1 MRKYRVDVK
10 KWLLVLLAALVAAA
24 GLAAR
29 PESDSHPLTETF
41 VNWSEHPAIRY
52 ESDAVTDPVA
62 ELNRKL
68 QSGERELR
76 RDGAAGYLRSVL
88 DALQVS
94 TDTQMMVFEKDS
106 VQAPRISARNPRSL
120 FFNDSVAVGW
130 VRGGFI
136 ELASQDPRQGVVF
149 YMLDQA
155 FIGSPL
161 FKRAAPRTCLTCH
174 YNYASGGVPGM
185 LVRSARQFSVTHS
198 VPFEKR
204 WGGWY
209 VTGQHGSLH
218 HLGNTDLEHLDDEPP
233 PGGTSNWASLAGK
246 FDTSGYLTEQ
256 SDIVALTVFEHQMHM
271 MNLLTRIGWE
281 ARVIEYRRTVPEAQR
296 KAEGDDP
303 TDKTVSM
310 EVAATEVVDYMLFAD
325 EAPLPQPI
333 RGATTFAERFSVL
346 GPKDRKGRSLRQLDL
361 TRRLLRY
368 PCSYLI
374 YSAQFEQLPAVAKTA
389 VYNRLWTVLSG
400 RDRDQKY
407 ARLTAADRAAIVDI
421 LRDTKPDLPKTFK
434 PLSSAH

>member
-1 MRKYRVDVK
+1 MKHRLRA
-10 KWLLVLLAALVAAA
+10 LLFAFLVAAA
-24 GLAAR
+24 AVAAR
-29 PESDSHPLTETF
+29 SESNTARPLSETF
-41 VNWSEHPAIRY
+41 VDWTEHPAIRY
-52 ESDAVTDPVA
+52 LSEPPTDPVA

-68 QSGERELR
+68 QAGQLTLR
-76 RDGAAGYLRSVL
+76 RDGPSGYLRSLL

-94 TDTQMMVFEKDS
+94 TDTQMMVFERDS
-106 VQAPRISARNPRSL
+106 VQAKRISAGNPRSL

-149 YMLDQA
+149 YTLDQSFLGPPSFVRA
-155 FIGSPL
+155 D
-161 FKRAAPRTCLTCH
+161 KRFCLLCH
-174 YNYASGGVPGM
+174 HNYASGGVPGM
-185 LVRSARQFSVTHS
+185 LVRSARQFSVTQS

-209 VTGQHGSLH
+209 VTGQHGALH
-218 HLGNTDLEHLDDEPP
+218 HLGNTDLEHLYDEPP
-233 PGGTSNWASLAGK
+233 PSGTSNWTSLAGK

-271 MNLLTRIGWE
+271 MNLLTRMGWE

-303 TDKTVSM
+303 SDKTVPM
-310 EVAATEVVDYMLFAD
+310 DEAAKEVVDYMLFTD

-333 RGATTFAERFSVL
+333 HGPTTFAERFSAL

-368 PCSYLI
+368 PCSYMI
-374 YSAQFEQLPAVAKTA
+374 YSPQFEQLPGLAKTA

-400 RDRDQKY
+400 KDRDPRY
-407 ARLTAADRAAIVDI
+407 ASLTAADRAAIVDI

-434 PLSSAH
+434 PLGTHAAH

>member
-1 MRKYRVDVK
+1 MTFLSKPNVA
-10 KWLLVLLAALVAAA
+10 LGFLTALVSVLAAVAALVAATDRES
-24 GLAAR
+24 R
-29 PESDSHPLTETF
+29 PLSETF
-41 VNWSEHPAIRY
+41 VDWTRHPAIRY
-52 ESDAVTDPVA
+52 ESGAVTDPVA

-68 QSGERELR
+68 QSGQLELR
-76 RDGAAGYLRSVL
+76 RDGTAGYLRAVL

-106 VQAPRISARNPRSL
+106 VQAGRISAGNPRSL

-149 YMLDQA
+149 YILDQA
-155 FIGSPL
+155 FLGPPSFTRAPL
-161 FKRAAPRTCLTCH
+161 LACLSCH
-174 YNYASGGVPGM
+174 HNFASGGVPGM

-218 HLGNTDLEHLDDEPP
+218 HLGNTDLAHLYDEPP
-233 PGGTSNWASLAGK
+233 PSGTSNWMSLAGK

-271 MNLLTRIGWE
+271 MNLLTRMGWE
-281 ARVIEYRRTVPEAQR
+281 ARVIEYRRTVPAAKR
-296 KAEGDDP
+296 KAEGDDAS
-303 TDKTVSM
+303 DKTASM
-310 EVAATEVVDYMLFAD
+310 EDAAKEVVDYALFTD

-333 RGATTFAERFSVL
+333 HGATTFAERFSAL
-346 GPKDRKGRSLRQLDL
+346 GPKDRKGRSLRELDL
-361 TRRLLRY
+361 TRRLMRY
-368 PCSYLI
+368 PCSYMI
-374 YSAQFEQLPAVAKTA
+374 YSPQFEQLPAIAKNA
-389 VYNRLWTVLSG
+389 IYSRLWTVLSG
-400 RDRDQKY
+400 KDHDPKY
-407 ARLTAADRAAIVDI
+407 ASLTASDRAAIVDI
-421 LRDTKPDLPKTFK
+421 LRDTKPDLPKTFH
-434 PLSSAH
+434 AR

>member
-1 MRKYRVDVK
+1 MKQ
-10 KWLLVLLAALVAAA
+10 WSLALLAALAVVAGA
-24 GLAAR
+24 AAR
-29 PESDSHPLTETF
+29 PESDSRPLSETF
-41 VNWSEHPAIRY
+41 VDWTRHPAIRY
-52 ESDAVTDPVA
+52 ESEAPADPVA

-68 QSGERELR
+68 QSGQLTLH
-76 RDGAAGYLRSVL
+76 RDGTAGYLRSVL

-106 VQAPRISARNPRSL
+106 VQAKRISPGNPRSL

-155 FIGSPL
+155 FLGPPS
-161 FKRAAPRTCLTCH
+161 FTRAPANLCLLCH
-174 YNYASGGVPGM
+174 QNYASSGVPGM
-185 LVRSARQFSVTHS
+185 LVRSARQFAVTHR

-209 VTGQHGSLH
+209 VTGTHGSLH
-218 HLGNTDLEHLDDEPP
+218 HLGNTDLQHLYDEPP
-233 PGGTSNWASLAGK
+233 PSGTSNWTSLSGK

-256 SDIVALTVFEHQMHM
+256 SDVVALTVFEHQMHM
-271 MNLLTRIGWE
+271 MNLLTRMGWE
-281 ARVIEYRRTVPEAQR
+281 ARVIEYRRTVPEARR
-296 KAEGDDP
+296 KTEGDDP
-303 TDKTVSM
+303 SDKTVSM
-310 EVAATEVVDYMLFAD
+310 EDAAKEVVDYMLFTD

-333 RGATTFAERFSVL
+333 HGASTFAERFSAL
-346 GPKDRKGRSLRQLDL
+346 GPNDRKGRSLRQLDL

-368 PCSYLI
+368 PCSYMI
-374 YSAQFEQLPAVAKTA
+374 YSAQFEQLPALAKTA
-389 VYNRLWTVLSG
+389 IYSRLWTVLSG
-400 RDRDQKY
+400 KDRDPKY
-407 ARLTAADRAAIVDI
+407 ANLTATDRAAIVDI

-434 PLSSAH
+434 PLPSAQ

>member
-1 MRKYRVDVK
+1 MMKQ
-10 KWLLVLLAALVAAA
+10 WSLLLLASLVAVAA
-24 GLAAR
+24 VAAR
-29 PESDSHPLTETF
+29 PESESRPLSETF
-41 VNWSEHPAIRY
+41 VDWTGHPAIRY
-52 ESDAVTDPVA
+52 QSEAPTDPVA

-68 QSGERELR
+68 QSGQLELR
-76 RDGAAGYLRSVL
+76 RDGTAGYLRSVL
-88 DALQVS
+88 DALKVS
-94 TDTQMMVFEKDS
+94 TDTQMMVFVKDS
-106 VQAPRISARNPRSL
+106 VQALRISAGNPRSL

-149 YMLDQA
+149 YKLDQS
-155 FIGSPL
+155 FLGTPS
-161 FKRAAPRTCLTCH
+161 FTRAPKSACLTCH

-185 LVRSARQFSVTHS
+185 LVRSARQFAVTHR

-218 HLGNTDLEHLDDEPP
+218 HLGNTDLERLYDEPP
-233 PGGTSNWASLAGK
+233 PSGTSNWTSLAGK

-271 MNLLTRIGWE
+271 MNLLTRMGWE
-281 ARVIEYRRTVPEAQR
+281 ARVIEYRRTVPEVQR

-303 TDKTVSM
+303 SDKTVSM
-310 EVAATEVVDYMLFAD
+310 EDAAKEVVDYMLFTD
-325 EAPLPQPI
+325 EAPLPQPLH
-333 RGATTFAERFSVL
+333 GATTFAERFSAL

-368 PCSYLI
+368 PCSYMI
-374 YSAQFEQLPAVAKTA
+374 YSAQFEQLPALAKA
-389 VYNRLWTVLSG
+389 ALYGRLWTVLSG
-400 RDRDQKY
+400 KDRDLKY
-407 ARLTAADRAAIVDI
+407 ANLTAADRAAIVDI
-421 LRDTKPDLPKTFK
+421 LRDTKPDLPKTFR
-434 PLSSAH
+434 PLPL

>member
-1 MRKYRVDVK
+1 MKR
-10 KWLLVLLAALVAAA
+10 WSLVLLASLITVTAI
-24 GLAAR
+24 AAR
-29 PESDSHPLTETF
+29 PESDSRPLSETF
-41 VNWSEHPAIRY
+41 VDWTEHPAIRY
-52 ESDAVTDPVA
+52 LSEPATDPVA
-62 ELNRKL
+62 ELSRKL
-68 QSGERELR
+68 ESGQLTLR

-106 VQAPRISARNPRSL
+106 VQARRISSGNPRSL

-136 ELASQDPRQGVVF
+136 EFASQDPRQGVVF
-149 YMLDQA
+149 YMLDQSFLGTPSFVRA
-155 FIGSPL
+155 D
-161 FKRAAPRTCLTCH
+161 KRNCLICH
-174 YNYASGGVPGM
+174 HNYASGGVPGM

-209 VTGQHGSLH
+209 VTGEHGSLH
-218 HLGNTDLEHLDDEPP
+218 HLGNTDLQHLDDEPP
-233 PGGTSNWASLAGK
+233 PSGTSNWTSLAGK

-281 ARVIEYRRTVPEAQR
+281 ARVIEYRRNVPEAQK

-303 TDKTVSM
+303 SDKTVPM
-310 EVAATEVVDYMLFAD
+310 EEAAKEVVDYMLFTD

-333 RGATTFAERFSVL
+333 RSATTFAERFSAL

-361 TRRLLRY
+361 THRLLRY
-368 PCSYLI
+368 PCSYMI
-374 YSAQFEQLPAVAKTA
+374 YSAQFEQLPALAKTA
-389 VYNRLWTVLSG
+389 IYGRLWTVLSG
-400 RDRDQKY
+400 KDRDPKY
-407 ARLTAADRAAIVDI
+407 ASMTPTARAAIVEI

-434 PLSSAH
+434 PMPSAH

>member
-1 MRKYRVDVK
+1 MQHFVAMLVGALATLAVLIAGAETDSRPLSGSFVD
-10 KWLLVLLAALVAAA
+10 WT
-24 GLAAR
+24 G
-29 PESDSHPLTETF
+29 
-41 VNWSEHPAIRY
+41 HPAIRY
-52 ESDAVTDPVA
+52 VSTPTTDPVA
-62 ELNRKL
+62 ELTKKM
-68 QSGERELR
+68 QSGAVQLR

-94 TDTQMMVFEKDS
+94 VDTQMMVFEKDS
-106 VQAPRISARNPRSL
+106 VQARRISAGNPRSL

-155 FIGSPL
+155 FLGTPS
-161 FKRAAPRTCLTCH
+161 FTRAPPEGCLTCH
-174 YNYASGGVPGM
+174 QNYAASGVPGM
-185 LVRSARQFSVTHS
+185 LVRSARQFAVTHQ

-218 HLGNTDLEHLDDEPP
+218 HLGNADLQHLDDDPP
-233 PGGTSNWASLAGK
+233 PSGTSNWRSLAGK
-246 FDTSGYLTEQ
+246 FDTSGYLAEQ

-281 ARVIEYRRTVPEAQR
+281 ARVIEYRRTVPDAQR

-303 TDKTVSM
+303 SDKTVSM
-310 EVAATEVVDYMLFAD
+310 DDAANEVVDYMLFAN
-325 EAPLPQPI
+325 EAPLPQPVQ
-333 RGATTFAERFSVL
+333 GATTFATRFSAL
-346 GPKDRKGRSLRQLDL
+346 GPTDRKGRSLRQLDL

-368 PCSYLI
+368 PCSYMI
-374 YSAQFEQLPAVAKTA
+374 YSAQFEQLPALAKTA
-389 VYNRLWTVLSG
+389 IYSRLWTVLSG
-400 RDRDQKY
+400 KDRDRKY
-407 ARLTAADRAAIVDI
+407 AYLIAADRAAIVDI

-434 PLSSAH
+434 PLPSAH

>member
-1 MRKYRVDVK
+1 MKRL
-10 KWLLVLLAALVAAA
+10 WLVLVASLAAVAAV
-24 GLAAR
+24 AAR
-29 PESDSHPLTETF
+29 PETDSRPLTETF
-41 VNWSEHPAIRY
+41 VDWTEHPAIRY
-52 ESDAVTDPVA
+52 LSEPATDPVA

-68 QSGERELR
+68 QSGQVTLR
-76 RDGAAGYLRSVL
+76 RDGPAGYLRSVL

-94 TDTQMMVFEKDS
+94 TDTQMLVFEKDS
-106 VQAPRISARNPRSL
+106 VQLKRISAGNPRSL

-149 YMLDQA
+149 YMLDQ
-155 FIGSPL
+155 SPL
-161 FKRAAPRTCLTCH
+161 GTASFVRPDKNICLLCH
-174 YNYASGGVPGM
+174 HNYASGGVPGM

-218 HLGNTDLEHLDDEPP
+218 HLGNTDLEHLYDEPP
-233 PGGTSNWASLAGK
+233 PSGTSNWPSLAGK

-281 ARVIEYRRTVPEAQR
+281 ARVIDYRRTVPEARR

-303 TDKTVSM
+303 SDKTVSM
-310 EVAATEVVDYMLFAD
+310 EDAATEVVDYMLFTD

-333 RGATTFAERFSVL
+333 HGSTTFAERFSAL
-346 GPKDRKGRSLRQLDL
+346 GPTDRKGRSLRQLDL
-361 TRRLLRY
+361 TRRLQRY
-368 PCSYLI
+368 PCSYMI
-374 YSAQFEQLPAVAKTA
+374 YSSQFEQLPALAKTA
-389 VYNRLWTVLSG
+389 IYNRLWTVLSG
-400 RDRDQKY
+400 TDRNPKY
-407 ARLTAADRAAIVDI
+407 ASLTAADRGAVVDI
-421 LRDTKPDLPKTFK
+421 LRDTKTDLPKSFQ
-434 PLSSAH
+434 PLAHAAH

>member
-1 MRKYRVDVK
+1 MKR
-10 KWLLVLLAALVAAA
+10 WSLVLLAALSAVAAVAA
-24 GLAAR
+24 G
-29 PESDSHPLTETF
+29 PGGDSHPLTETF
-41 VNWSEHPAIRY
+41 VNWTEHPAIRY
-52 ESDAVTDPVA
+52 ESGATTDPVA
-62 ELNRKL
+62 EFNRKL
-68 QSGERELR
+68 QSGQAELR
-76 RDGAAGYLRSVL
+76 RDGPAGYLRAVL
-88 DALQVS
+88 DVLQVS
-94 TDTQMMVFEKDS
+94 TDTQMLVFEKDS
-106 VQAPRISARNPRSL
+106 VQARRISAGNPRSL

-149 YMLDQA
+149 YMLDQS
-155 FIGSPL
+155 FLGPPSFVRPDT
-161 FKRAAPRTCLTCH
+161 RNCLVCH
-174 YNYASGGVPGM
+174 HNFASGGVPGM

-209 VTGQHGSLH
+209 VTGDHGTFH
-218 HLGNTDLEHLDDEPP
+218 HLGNTDLQHLYDEPP
-233 PGGTSNWASLAGK
+233 PSGTSNWASLAGK

-271 MNLLTRIGWE
+271 MNLLTRMGWE

-303 TDKTVSM
+303 SDKTVSM
-310 EVAATEVVDYMLFAD
+310 DEAAKEVVDYMLFTD

-333 RGATTFAERFSVL
+333 HGPTTFAERFSGL

-368 PCSYLI
+368 PCSYMI
-374 YSAQFEQLPAVAKTA
+374 YSSQFEQLPGSAKTA

-400 RDRDQKY
+400 KDRHPKY
-407 ARLTAADRAAIVDI
+407 ASLTAADRTAIVDI

-434 PLSSAH
+434 PLGTHAAH

>member
-1 MRKYRVDVK
+1 MKRWSV
-10 KWLLVLLAALVAAA
+10 VLLAAIAAVTA
-24 GLAAR
+24 VTVRAAR
-29 PESDSHPLTETF
+29 PEGDPRPLSETF
-41 VNWSEHPAIRY
+41 VDWTSHPAIRY
-52 ESDAVTDPVA
+52 QSDAALTDPVA

-68 QSGERELR
+68 QSGQLQLR
-76 RDGAAGYLRSVL
+76 RDGTAGYLRSVL

-106 VQAPRISARNPRSL
+106 VQAKRISAGNPRSL

-155 FIGSPL
+155 FLGPPS
-161 FKRAAPRTCLTCH
+161 FTRAPTNLCLLCH
-174 YNYASGGVPGM
+174 DNYASSGVPGM

-198 VPFEKR
+198 VPFDKR

-218 HLGNTDLEHLDDEPP
+218 HLGNTDLEHLSDEPP
-233 PGGTSNWASLAGK
+233 PSGTSNWTSLAGK
-246 FDTSGYLTEQ
+246 FDTSGYMTEQ

-271 MNLLTRIGWE
+271 MNLLTRMGWE
-281 ARVIEYRRTVPEAQR
+281 ARVIAYRRTVPETRR

-303 TDKTVSM
+303 SDKTVSM
-310 EVAATEVVDYMLFAD
+310 EDAAKEVVDYMLFVD

-333 RGATTFAERFSVL
+333 HSATTFADRFSAL

-361 TRRLLRY
+361 THRLLRY
-368 PCSYLI
+368 PCSYVI
-374 YSAQFEQLPAVAKTA
+374 YSPQFEQLPTLAKSA
-389 VYNRLWTVLSG
+389 IYSRLWTVLSG
-400 RDRDQKY
+400 RDRD
-407 ARLTAADRAAIVDI
+407 ARYGSLTVGDRAAIVEI
-421 LRDTKPDLPKTFK
+421 LRDTKPDLPKIFQ
-434 PLSSAH
+434 P